1 MAGSRRLA
9 RQHAFVVIC
18 SLDSHLNTSGSA
30 LGLFLTAASR
40 EEELAPDEKPL
51 VPRPILEDETDFARI
66 LILGVTAH
74 LADIDAMIGSI
85 SINWSME
92 RMALVDRNILRLGV
106 YELMYESQTA
116 VGVIIN
122 EALELA
128 KKFGE
133 HSSIQGDR
141 RRYSHHFVN
150 GILDKVAVQLGR
162 VQPNNK
168 KNRGRNKSTRSNK

>member
-18 SLDSHLNTSGSA
+18 SLDSHLNSAGTA
-30 LGLFLTAASR
+30 LGLFLTASAK
-40 EEELAPDEKPL
+40 EEELSPDESPL
-51 VPRPILEDETDFARI
+51 VPRPILEDESNFARA
-66 LILGVTAH
+66 LITGVHSH
-74 LADIDAMIGSI
+74 LDEIDEMITSV
-85 SINWSME
+85 SINWTMQ

-106 YELMYESQTA
+106 YELMHENETA

-122 EALELA
+122 EAVELA

-133 HSSIQGDR
+133 HSSIKSDK

-150 GILDKVAVQLGR
+150 GILDKVAVQLGLI
-162 VQPNNK
+162 QPSNK
-168 KNRGRNKSTRSNK
+168 KRSNARRRK

>member
-18 SLDSHLNTSGSA
+18 SLDSHLNISGSA

-51 VPRPILEDETDFARI
+51 VPRAILEDETDFARA
-66 LILGVTAH
+66 LILGVSAH
-74 LADIDAMIGSI
+74 LKEIDEKIGSI
-85 SINWSME
+85 SINWSMD
-92 RMALVDRNILRLGV
+92 RMALIDRNILRLGV
-106 YELMYESQTA
+106 YELMFEEQTA

-122 EALELA
+122 EAVELA

-150 GILDKVAVQLGR
+150 GILDKVAVELGR
-162 VQPNNK
+162 TQPSSK
-168 KNRGRNKSTRSNK
+168 KNRGRNNRRKR